1 MNGFHARKTLTM
13 LFVKPKGIRVERLR
27 LLILPIIFS
36 TGLFACSSLKEAQ
49 SPGPSTTSAAGTYI
63 EDKQAQIGS
72 DRDIEAYQ
80 WFY

>member
-1 MNGFHARKTLTM
+1 MNGFNARRTLTM
-13 LFVKPKGIRVERLR
+13 LLVQPKGIRADRLR

-36 TGLFACSSLKEAQ
+36 TGLFACSNLKDAQ

-63 EDKQAQIGS
+63 QDKQAEESS
-72 DRDIEAYQ
+72 DQDIEAYQ